1 LIIKKAFFSISFF
14 TFISRVLGFIRDL
27 LLASFIGVG
36 ITSDA
41 FLVAFKLPNFFRRIF
56 AEGAFNAAFIPIFSE
71 ILKVDGQRKAIIFA
85 ERILSLLLLVT
96 IIFVILAQVFM
107 PSIILIFAPGY
118 LPGGEQSELT
128 IKLSRLTFPYL
139 ILISLVTLFS
149 GVINSLGK
157 FASVAFTPIILNVV
171 LIFGISLTNYFNKNS
186 GEVIAI
192 AVTLA
197 GIFQLLWLF
206 FPLHKLNIRIFLTLP
221 SYSKK
226 HIEFFK
232 LFLPGVI
239 GASVVQ
245 INLLTDIIFASLLP
259 KGSISFLYFADRVNQ
274 LPLGIIGVAL
284 STALLPILSQK
295 IITNKEKEAVNLQN
309 RAIEIGLF
317 FGIPAMFSFIFFSQ
331 EIIRPLFERGAFL
344 FNDSFLTSQA
354 LTAYACG
361 LPAYILLKILSVSFF
376 SRKNTTIPVTIAV
389 LSVTLN
395 VILNYFLIQYYQHIG
410 LAMATAIS
418 AWFNVILLF
427 IILLYKSWWVPDF
440 VLIKTILKILLS
452 SVLMVIFLIFIETF
466 IINNNMQYFNKIS
479 ILILLVLSGL
489 LVYMLTSKL
498 LNTISF
504 IDLKSKINK
513 SS

>member
-1 LIIKKAFFSISFF
+1 MIIKKAFFSISFF

-295 IITNKEKEAVNLQN
+295 IITNKEKFL
-309 RAIEIGLF
+309 RLF
-317 FGIPAMFSFIFFSQ
+317 FNMCVVASIVV
-331 EIIRPLFERGAFL
+331 FE
-344 FNDSFLTSQA
+344 T
-354 LTAYACG
+354 
-361 LPAYILLKILSVSFF
+361 
-376 SRKNTTIPVTIAV
+376 
-389 LSVTLN
+389 
-395 VILNYFLIQYYQHIG
+395 
-410 LAMATAIS
+410 
-418 AWFNVILLF
+418 
-427 IILLYKSWWVPDF
+427 
-440 VLIKTILKILLS
+440 
-452 SVLMVIFLIFIETF
+452 
-466 IINNNMQYFNKIS
+466 
-479 ILILLVLSGL
+479 
-489 LVYMLTSKL
+489 
-498 LNTISF
+498 
-504 IDLKSKINK
+504 
-513 SS
+513 

>member
-1 LIIKKAFFSISFF
+1 MIIKKAFFSISFF

-344 FNDSFLTSQA
+344 PSDTDQSTLA
-354 LTAYACG
+354 LKMYLLG
-361 LPAYILLKILSVSFF
+361 LPFYGCYKVFAPTFYTLDKP
-376 SRKNTTIPVTIAV
+376 KIPVLI
-389 LSVTLN
+389 SMFCIGLN
-395 VILNYFLIQYYQHIG
+395 VIFCLALVDRFGFSILALGTSLSMCVNVLCQSVLLKRLLNLPLGFFFSLRVLKMVLAGVIAYLAVDWVVRDFFDYSLPFLWKIFYFCLIGIFG
-410 LAMATAIS
+410 FLAYTLS
-418 AWFNVILLF
+418 
-427 IILLYKSWWVPDF
+427 
-440 VLIKTILKILLS
+440 LLS
-452 SVLMVIFLIFIETF
+452 MGEYSELKKF
-466 IINNNMQYFNKIS
+466 
-479 ILILLVLSGL
+479 
-489 LVYMLTSKL
+489 TSKRVL
-498 LNTISF
+498 
-504 IDLKSKINK
+504 
-513 SS
+513 